1 MANARAARDNFK
13 YHRHPDVAGIGALTF
28 AGSMVLLLGLLNLFY
43 AISVIAGSTIFITHA
58 AWLVGDARPWGWL
71 VLIVALIQLSAPIS
85 IWLGGRWGQWVG
97 ILSAASNI
105 VVQAMFISVLP
116 GLAIVLIVVDL
127 MVIHALAAYG
137 GGSRPLHQYYR

>member
-1 MANARAARDNFK
+1 MAYQQAAPNNFK
-13 YHRHPDVAGIGALTF
+13 YHRHPDVAGIGALAF

-43 AISVIAGSTIFITHA
+43 AISVIAGSKIFITHA
-58 AWLVGDARPWGWL
+58 AWLVGDARPWGWFM
-71 VLIVALIQLSAPIS
+71 LIVALIQLSAPLS

-105 VVQAMFISVLP
+105 VAQAMFISDAP

-127 MVIHALAAYG
+127 MVIHVLVAYG
-137 GGSRPLHQYYR
+137 GGGRPLHQYYR

>member
-1 MANARAARDNFK
+1 MAYQPAAPNNFK
-13 YHRHPDVAGIGALTF
+13 YHRYPDVAGIGALAF

-43 AISVIAGSTIFITHA
+43 AISVIAGSKIFITHA

-71 VLIVALIQLSAPIS
+71 VLIIALIQLSAPIS

-105 VVQAMFISVLP
+105 VAQAMFISDLP

-137 GGSRPLHQYYR
+137 GGGRPLHQYYR

>member
-1 MANARAARDNFK
+1 MAYQSAAPNNFK
-13 YHRHPDVAGIGALTF
+13 YRRHPDIAGIGALAF

-43 AISVIAGSTIFITHA
+43 AISVIAGSKIFITHA

-71 VLIVALIQLSAPIS
+71 MLIVALIQLSAPIS

-105 VVQAMFISVLP
+105 VAQAMFISDLP
-116 GLAIVLIVVDL
+116 GLAIVLIAVDV
-127 MVIHALAAYG
+127 MVIHALTAYG
-137 GGSRPLHQYYR
+137 GGGRPLHQYYA

>member
-1 MANARAARDNFK
+1 MAYQPAGPDNFK
-13 YHRHPDVAGIGALTF
+13 YHRHPDVAGIGALAF

-43 AISVIAGSTIFITHA
+43 AISVIAGSKIFITHA

-71 VLIVALIQLSAPIS
+71 VLIVALIQLSAPLS

-105 VVQAMFISVLP
+105 VAQAMFISDLP
-116 GLAIVLIVVDL
+116 GLAIVLIAVDL
-127 MVIHALAAYG
+127 MVIHALVAYG
-137 GGSRPLHQYYR
+137 GGGRPLHQYYR